1 MCEYGAKK
9 EEAEVP
15 IIQGPYPTVKMPKP
29 VLKHP
34 KDHPEHPD
42 HPAHKAHLQ
51 YTLQTELNL
60 EVTRRVNE
68 AMKVADDKKL
78 EIVKKDKRLSG
89 DDSISTVFKLPI
101 PKAPSWVSWDRVAFC
116 FTCP

>member
-15 IIQGPYPTVKMPKP
+15 IIEEQYPTVKMPKP

-34 KDHPEHPD
+34 KDNPD

-51 YTLQTELNL
+51 YTLQTELHL
-60 EVTRRVNE
+60 ELTRRVNE
-68 AMKVADDKKL
+68 AIKAADDKKL
-78 EIVKKDKRLSG
+78 EIVKKDKSLSG
-89 DDSISTVFKLPI
+89 DDTISTVFKLPI
-101 PKAPSWVSWDRVAFC
+101 PKAPSWVSWDRGAFW